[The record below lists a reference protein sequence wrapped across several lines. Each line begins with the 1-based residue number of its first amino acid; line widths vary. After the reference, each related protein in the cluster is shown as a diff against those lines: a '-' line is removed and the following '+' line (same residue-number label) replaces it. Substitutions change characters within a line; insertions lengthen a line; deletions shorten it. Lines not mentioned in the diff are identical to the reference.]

1 MMTTQATT
9 SSYPHHDVTIKHE
22 DARSHSPTEVYKP
35 ANTHLQEMSPAA
47 TSHSTSSDVDP
58 ASPEHEYPP
67 HSYNHDESML
77 CPPPVPS
84 STYVPSLPDA
94 ARGWSGDAGAVPQV
108 ITTQDPNASHSHNN
122 NNNSNGPTKQKTVVT
137 AKKRYTK
144 TGKGSTEKKQ
154 PKGDTVTA
162 RRQKRLERNRESARL
177 SRRRR
182 KHYLE
187 VLEDRVTDLSVEVDK
202 GRREH
207 ASKAV
212 ETILERRREVLQTEH
227 TTDDDLIKLGKS
239 LNRTSQELLVVSTFQ
254 TQQLKSF
261 ALAPHIKFV
270 LWLTLQGD
278 TYFRGGRAASERLS
292 AARIGERVSQVFWW
306 QGSYYT
312 VR

>member
-1 MMTTQATT
+1 MYESENNLPTVMTITTQAM
-9 SSYPHHDVTIKHE
+9 SADSDHVPIKEE
-22 DARSHSPTEVYKP
+22 DPRSHSPTEVYKA
-35 ANTHLQEMSPAA
+35 ANVYLSPAA
-47 TSHSTSSDVDP
+47 TSHSSSSDQDP
-58 ASPEHEYPP
+58 ASPEHEYLP
-67 HSYNHDESML
+67 HAYLDGSVG
-77 CPPPVPS
+77 PPPVQS
-84 STYVPSLPDA
+84 SYMPNMPDA
-94 ARGWSGDAGAVPQV
+94 AIQGWGGAVPQV
-108 ITTQDPNASHSHNN
+108 ITMKDPNTPHYQIN
-122 NNNSNGPTKQKTVVT
+122 NNNSKAPTKQKTVVT
-137 AKKRYTK
+137 VKKRTK
-144 TGKGSTEKKQ
+144 TGKGSSEKQ
-154 PKGDTVTA
+154 SKGDTVTA

-207 ASKAV
+207 ASVAV
-212 ETILERRREVLQTEH
+212 KTVLEKRREVLQTQNP
-227 TTDDDLIKLGKS
+227 TDSDLIKLGKS

-292 AARIGERVSQVFWW
+292 AARIGERVS
-306 QGSYYT
+306 
-312 VR
+312 